1 MLLLGDDPLP
11 VFNGTNTLS
20 SSSSSS
26 SSSLASG
33 LISSSASRINTSM
46 STTSNDDLNNSINL
60 LIRPIMTNIDPLIPP
75 NMSSNVLM
83 SSSSSSLGNNL
94 FDNYSI
100 SNCNNLT
107 ASGNILDRSSSS
119 SNSNINRRN
128 NNLTPLHSLPSINT
142 SGMSK
147 PSSPIAID
155 SSGSGMNQTA
165 ITNKQHDLLPQ
176 PSSTSPLTKASVTV
190 ATLPTTSTSR
200 INLREIQAI
209 KLLKLRKEREE
220 MENIREKES
229 FTNKNK
235 VKKTGTYNVKLRGK
249 GDEFMMD
256 ETQRRN
262 QFEKAVLKKVD
273 RKNNILK
280 KMLSNSSNSN
290 SSNNNNAAKNS
301 TMTTRAN
308 SRGKVGNEKKILAR
322 RLSVSSYDM
331 TQDQMNDINNSNM
344 MMMMNRRNIGEGGSR
359 HNTIVAEDD
368 ELNEVMDHYFG
379 NISRINFNRRFLQAN
394 KNLQTYPDDDTLP
407 ISLSSPR
414 SLYLRETTKLNIL
427 PLPLILR
434 KEKEPL
440 GIYLSHHGIGDIRFQ
455 PVIKIIDQL
464 PGIHTIDLCDNRLTD
479 ITLMPLAM
487 KLHTFKNLTYLDLSY
502 NKIDESS
509 STIMSFIR
517 NPECQ
522 LETLLLNGADV
533 DDHECCNL
541 AEAISCNY
549 SIRTLGLAKNL
560 IGVSEL
566 LNVLHPTLITGGE
579 SLGSMLLINKTLT
592 ELDLSWNSI
601 RLDSAIAI
609 ATSLEKNMTL
619 TTLLLAYNSFG
630 DMPSQVLGR
639 ALKVNKGLTHLDIE
653 SNSITPKAATVLANA
668 ISFNET
674 LLKLNINGNTLG
686 STIIISSTIII
697 INIIIIMYDQR
708 NHINSNLITNII
720 S

>member
-1 MLLLGDDPLP
+1 M
-11 VFNGTNTLS
+11 
-20 SSSSSS
+20 
-26 SSSLASG
+26 
-33 LISSSASRINTSM
+33 TS
-46 STTSNDDLNNSINL
+46 
-60 LIRPIMTNIDPLIPP
+60 IDPIIPP
-75 NMSSNVLM
+75 NMLSNVIIP
-83 SSSSSSLGNNL
+83 SSSLSFGNNL
-94 FDNYSI
+94 FDSYSI
-100 SNCNNLT
+100 SNSGNIN
-107 ASGNILDRSSSS
+107 ASGNNLDHN
-119 SNSNINRRN
+119 SNSNVNSRNSNRNPLQPLDSISRN
-128 NNLTPLHSLPSINT
+128 GT
-142 SGMSK
+142 SK
-147 PSSPIAID
+147 PSSPIGING
-155 SSGSGMNQTA
+155 SSSNIPTKIQYDR
-165 ITNKQHDLLPQ
+165 QSQ
-176 PSSTSPLTKASVTV
+176 PLSASPLTKVSVTLPI
-190 ATLPTTSTSR
+190 LPTTSTSR

-220 MENIREKES
+220 MENIRDKES
-229 FTNKNK
+229 FTRKNK
-235 VKKTGTYNVKLRGK
+235 VKKAGTYNVKLRGK

-280 KMLSNSSNSN
+280 KMLSNSSSNKGMSSN
-290 SSNNNNAAKNS
+290 SSTTKNTS
-301 TMTTRAN
+301 TTTRTN

-331 TQDQMNDINNSNM
+331 TQDQMNDINNSNISTST
-344 MMMMNRRNIGEGGSR
+344 MMMMN
-359 HNTIVAEDD
+359 NTIVAEDD

-407 ISLSSPR
+407 LSLSSPR

-434 KEKEPL
+434 KEKTPL

-464 PGIHTIDLCDNRLTD
+464 PGIHTLDLCDNRLTD

-487 KLHTFKNLTYLDLSY
+487 KLNKFKNLTYLDLSY

-517 NPECQ
+517 NPECR

-533 DDHECCNL
+533 DDYECCNI
-541 AEAISCNY
+541 AEAISYNY

-560 IGVSEL
+560 IGASEL

-609 ATSLEKNMTL
+609 ATSLEKNITL
-619 TTLLLAYNSFG
+619 VTLLLAYNSFG

-686 STIIISSTIII
+686 IVIIIIIRNIIIVI
-697 INIIIIMYDQR
+697 INIIIIIIIYIMIIIIIIYL
-708 NHINSNLITNII
+708 HYTLIL
-720 S
+720 SL

>member
-1 MLLLGDDPLP
+1 MSSPP
-11 VFNGTNTLS
+11 LS
-20 SSSSSS
+20 SSSF
-26 SSSLASG
+26 G
-33 LISSSASRINTSM
+33 
-46 STTSNDDLNNSINL
+46 NNSFDSYGIN
-60 LIRPIMTNIDPLIPP
+60 
-75 NMSSNVLM
+75 
-83 SSSSSSLGNNL
+83 NNG
-94 FDNYSI
+94 
-100 SNCNNLT
+100 NLT
-107 ASGNILDRSSSS
+107 APGNSLDHSGST
-119 SNSNINRRN
+119 SNSNN
-128 NNLTPLHSLPSINT
+128 NVNSRSSNLAPLHHPLVSISRN
-142 SGMSK
+142 GMSK

-155 SSGSGMNQTA
+155 DIRSIIPTKIQLDPLS
-165 ITNKQHDLLPQ
+165 Q
-176 PSSTSPLTKASVTV
+176 PSSTSPLTKA
-190 ATLPTTSTSR
+190 SR

-220 MENIREKES
+220 MEIIRDKES
-229 FTNKNK
+229 FTGKIK
-235 VKKTGTYNVKLRGK
+235 VKKTGTYNVKLRGR

-280 KMLSNSSNSN
+280 KMLSNNSSSSNQGM
-290 SSNNNNAAKNS
+290 SSSSTAKNS
-301 TMTTRAN
+301 TTMTRSN
-308 SRGKVGNEKKILAR
+308 IRGKVGNEKKILAR

-331 TQDQMNDINNSNM
+331 TQDQINEINDSNTSSSSSTIM
-344 MMMMNRRNIGEGGSR
+344 MMTMMNGRNIGEGSGARSY
-359 HNTIVAEDD
+359 NTIVAEDD

-394 KNLQTYPDDDTLP
+394 KNFQTYPDDDTLP
-407 ISLSSPR
+407 LSLSSPR

-434 KEKEPL
+434 KEKEPF
-440 GIYLSHHGIGDIRFQ
+440 GIYLSHHGIGDVRFQ

-479 ITLMPLAM
+479 ITLMPLAT
-487 KLHTFKNLTYLDLSY
+487 KLNKFKNLTYLDLSY

-517 NPECQ
+517 NPECH

-533 DDHECCNL
+533 DDYECCNI
-541 AEAISCNY
+541 AEAISYNL

-560 IGVSEL
+560 IGASEL

-592 ELDLSWNSI
+592 ELDLSWNSL

-609 ATSLEKNMTL
+609 ATSLETNSTL

-639 ALKVNKGLTHLDIE
+639 ALKANKGLTHLDIE

-686 STIIISSTIII
+686 ILIVIIPIFYYYNNDHHHNHLSSSPRNYHHHPPRYHLHIIIILIIISIRI
-697 INIIIIMYDQR
+697 R
-708 NHINSNLITNII
+708 
-720 S
+720 

>member
-1 MLLLGDDPLP
+1 
-11 VFNGTNTLS
+11 
-20 SSSSSS
+20 
-26 SSSLASG
+26 
-33 LISSSASRINTSM
+33 
-46 STTSNDDLNNSINL
+46 
-60 LIRPIMTNIDPLIPP
+60 
-75 NMSSNVLM
+75 
-83 SSSSSSLGNNL
+83 
-94 FDNYSI
+94 
-100 SNCNNLT
+100 
-107 ASGNILDRSSSS
+107 
-119 SNSNINRRN
+119 
-128 NNLTPLHSLPSINT
+128 
-142 SGMSK
+142 MSK

-155 SSGSGMNQTA
+155 SISSIIPTK
-165 ITNKQHDLLPQ
+165 IQHDPLSQ
-176 PSSTSPLTKASVTV
+176 PSSTSPLTKA
-190 ATLPTTSTSR
+190 SR

-220 MENIREKES
+220 MEIIRDKES
-229 FTNKNK
+229 FTGKNK
-235 VKKTGTYNVKLRGK
+235 VKKTGTYNVKLRGR

-280 KMLSNSSNSN
+280 KMLSNNNINSSNSN
-290 SSNNNNAAKNS
+290 QGMSSSSSSTAKNS
-301 TMTTRAN
+301 TTMTRSN
-308 SRGKVGNEKKILAR
+308 SRGKVSNEKKILAR

-331 TQDQMNDINNSNM
+331 TQDQINDINDSNTSSSSTM
-344 MMMMNRRNIGEGGSR
+344 MMMMNRRNIGEGSSAR
-359 HNTIVAEDD
+359 SYNTIVAEDD

-394 KNLQTYPDDDTLP
+394 KNFQTYPDDDSLP
-407 ISLSSPR
+407 LSLSSPR

-440 GIYLSHHGIGDIRFQ
+440 GIYLSHHGIGDVRFQ
-455 PVIKIIDQL
+455 PVVKIIDQL

-487 KLHTFKNLTYLDLSY
+487 KLNKFKNLTYLDLSY

-509 STIMSFIR
+509 STFMSFIR
-517 NPECQ
+517 NPECH

-533 DDHECCNL
+533 DDYECCNL
-541 AEAISCNY
+541 AEAISYNY

-560 IGVSEL
+560 IGASEL

-592 ELDLSWNSI
+592 ELDLSWNSL

-609 ATSLEKNMTL
+609 ATSLETNSTL

-639 ALKVNKGLTHLDIE
+639 ALKANKGLTHLDIE

-686 STIIISSTIII
+686 ILIITPIIIVVINIIVI
-697 INIIIIMYDQR
+697 INIIIIIIYHHLPVTTVIILLVTIFTSSSSSSYPYALGKIGAQALVAAIQR
-708 NHINSNLITNII
+708 SSRENRALQVSFINCDCVHDEGNLLVLVFILCGLITTSCLSLII
-720 S
+720 IIIIIIITTMIIIIQVISSVLVVHMVRGD